1 MAELANPSTVEEMR
15 RLLVNGT
22 TGFACVP
29 IPMRDASAWRLADGA
44 ISHASGGFFSVVAI
58 TAREPQLH
66 RPLVLLYQ
74 PQSAF
79 NGLLIAT
86 IDRELH
92 VLLQARVEPGNIG
105 VAQYGPTVQSTP
117 ANYLRV
123 HGGRATPYLDYF
135 HRCVAGAT
143 PVGDWTELDLGGRY
157 VFKNKRLVCI
167 EATEL
172 PPLEPN
178 FAWVPASLVK
188 KAVLEGAIMNT
199 DLRSMLA
206 VMPWSRWPVDEHLG
220 ELGMAAHAS
229 LRLPPRTTAIG
240 RALARVGQARP
251 PVKIVPLSAL
261 GNWDLTDY
269 GLFEREP
276 SEQGFDVQFFRIDA
290 PTREVP
296 RWTQPLLNSRSRG
309 KVVLAITVSD
319 GALRALVHVRSEPG
333 LSTNAAVFP
342 SHVVLPGQAEPVA
355 GSSVYDRLLAS
366 RVSTVGRTLESDEG
380 GRFFRDE
387 SEFELTYVADAG
399 DYGEDLHWITLSE
412 LKCLLGISNACS
424 LQLRCISSMLLALL

>member
-1 MAELANPSTVEEMR
+1 MTIGSRVCVAEPATPSTVDEMR
-15 RLLVNGT
+15 RLLVSGT
-22 TGFACVP
+22 AGFACVP
-29 IPMRDASAWRLADGA
+29 IPMREASAWRLADGA

-58 TAREPQLH
+58 SVYEPQLR

-79 NGLLIAT
+79 NGLLMAT
-86 IDRELH
+86 IDGELH

-123 HGGRATPYLDYF
+123 HGGRATPYLDFF
-135 HRCVAGAT
+135 HRCVAGTT

-157 VFKNKRLVCI
+157 AFKNKRLVCI
-167 EATEL
+167 EATDL

-178 FAWVPASLVK
+178 FAWVPARLAK
-188 KAVLEGAIMNT
+188 KAVLESAIMNT

-206 VMPWSRWPVDEHLG
+206 VMPWSRWPVAEHPS
-220 ELGMAAHAS
+220 ELGVAAHAS
-229 LRLPPRTTAIG
+229 LRLPPRASVIG
-240 RALARVGQARP
+240 RALALVGQARP
-251 PVKIVPLSAL
+251 PVKMVPLPAL
-261 GNWDLTDY
+261 ENWDLNDY

-296 RWTQPLLNSRSRG
+296 QWTQPLLNSRSRG
-309 KVVLAITVSD
+309 KVVLALTVSD

-342 SHVVLPGQAEPVA
+342 SHVVLPGQAEPAA
-355 GSSVYDRLLAS
+355 GSPVYARLLAS
-366 RVSTVGRTLESDEG
+366 RLSTVGRTLESDEG

-387 SEFELTYVADAG
+387 SDFELTLVADAG
-399 DYGEDLHWITLSE
+399 DFGEDLPLDH
-412 LKCLLGISNACS
+412 A
-424 LQLRCISSMLLALL
+424 Q